1 MAYIGASPSNGI
13 RRKYKYT
20 ATAAQTSF
28 TNDDNGITVSYVDS
42 LYVDVFQNGVK
53 LAQEDY
59 TSTTGTSVVL
69 VQAAS
74 ADDIIE
80 IIVFDVFGVADTVS
94 QSAGGSFSGVVN
106 FSQPPVFSAGG
117 VGNWQSVVTASTL
130 TVVAGKGYPINTTSN
145 ACTVT
150 LPSSASVG
158 DSISIVDYAGTF
170 NTNNITL
177 TSSLNIEG
185 GALDKLLT
193 TNREG
198 VTITYVDATQ
208 GWVAT
213 SGVNSGTQALDPSA
227 YDIEFL
233 VVAGGGGTGSGGG
246 GAGGLRTSTQSTSV
260 GTVIT
265 VAVGDGGAG
274 AVPSSTGSIGSNSSI
289 SGSGLTTITSAGGGG
304 GGGGATSGASGGSG
318 GGTGYDGNGAAGGT
332 GNTPSTSPSQGNNGG
347 AGVGTDLKGG
357 AGGGGAGAAGLSNSG
372 SAGGNGGIG
381 SISTII
387 STTLASSLLVGVVS
401 GSDVYFAGGGG
412 GGCNTHGGGTGGT
425 GGTGGGGAGG
435 ASDGANGVSGLVNT
449 GGGAGGREPNSGGT
463 APSGG
468 KGVVILKL
476 PTTFYSGTISGSPT
490 VSTSGTDTILTFKGT
505 GSYTS

>member
-177 TSSLNIEG
+177 TSSLNIN
-185 GALDKLLT
+185 GATDDKYLT

-198 VTITYVDATQ
+198 IAITYVDVTQ

-213 SGVNSGTQALDPSA
+213 SGVNSGNQALDAA
-227 YDIEFL
+227 YSIDFL
-233 VVAGGGGTGSGGG
+233 VIAGGASGGQENYSSGAGGGG
-246 GAGGLRTSTQSTSV
+246 GAGGYRTSTQTIIQ
-260 GTVIT
+260 GNTIT
-265 VAVGDGGAG
+265 ITVGDGGASRPQGGGKG
-274 AVPSSTGSIGSNSSI
+274 ANGSDSSI
-289 SGSGLTTITSAGGGG
+289 SGIGLTTITSAGGGG
-304 GGGGATSGASGGSG
+304 GGGGTNTGNSGSNAGGSG
-318 GGTGYDGNGAAGGT
+318 GGGTDATSPTGSA
-332 GNTPSTSPSQGNNGG
+332 GNTPSTSPSQGN
-347 AGVGTDLKGG
+347 
-357 AGGGGAGAAGLSNSG
+357 
-372 SAGGNGGIG
+372 AGGN
-381 SISTII
+381 SY
-387 STTLASSLLVGVVS
+387 
-401 GSDVYFAGGGG
+401 SDKAGGGG
-412 GGCNTHGGGTGGT
+412 GASAVGANGTA
-425 GGTGGGGAGG
+425 GGGGAGG
-435 ASDGANGVSGLVNT
+435 AGTASSITGTSETYAGGGGGSGASATGGAGGAGGGGIGARYQVHAAGSGDINT
-449 GGGAGGREPNSGGT
+449 GGGGGGGANAGTPNYSATG
-463 APSGG
+463 AGG
-468 KGVVILKL
+468 KGVIILSM
-476 PTTFYSGTISGSPT
+476 PDSSYSGVSTGSPT
-490 VSTSGTDTILTFKGT
+490 VATGVSGKTILTFTGT